1 MGWWPSAGACRP
13 VHNRERRGRPL
24 TGRQTDMEKAVQKKK
39 TRFMRFLDKVEI
51 IGNKLPQPVSLF
63 GILAIVVVLISG
75 IGGLLNWSATGELY
89 DSATGQMTMQT
100 VNVVSLMN
108 STGVRYMLTTAVNNF
123 VTYAPLGVVLTL
135 FFGIGVADGSGFLA
149 VIIRKLVQA
158 TPKWMICPTIV
169 FIGVCSN
176 IVSSSAIVILVP
188 LAALIFMAYDR
199 HPFAGVAAAMAGIS
213 GGFSANLLITDID
226 TVSSGVTTV
235 AANIIDPN
243 YVVTPVSN
251 WYFMVASTAFLAVVG
266 TIVTE
271 RIVEPMLGKFDPST
285 AGEALGDMN
294 FKDVTAKESK
304 ALTVSALVLLFMI
317 ASVIAMCIPQNSWL
331 RNAETGS
338 LIVDSTLMNGMIPLL
353 TLMFFVPSVI
363 YGFMVG
369 TFKSEKDVVAQINK
383 TTASCVSLI
392 TLAFTAAQF
401 VKYFNY
407 SKLGTIIAIL
417 GADFLAKINMP
428 KLLLLAMFVVFG
440 SFINIFMQSATAK
453 WIIFAPLFVPMFM
466 KLGIAPEL
474 TQLAYRLG
482 DSCTNCIT
490 PLNSFLPFIIV
501 ILCKYKKDSGIGTYL
516 SLLLPYSMVFLVTWI
531 LFFVLWVGLGIPI
544 GPASQL
550 FI

>member
-1 MGWWPSAGACRP
+1 
-13 VHNRERRGRPL
+13 
-24 TGRQTDMEKAVQKKK
+24 MEKAVEKKK
-39 TRFMRFLDKVEI
+39 TVFMRFLDQVEI
-51 IGNKLPQPVSLF
+51 IGNRLPQPVTLF
-63 GILAIVVVLISG
+63 GILAVAVVLLSG

-89 DSATGQMTMQT
+89 DSATGEMTMQT
-100 VNVVSLMN
+100 VKIVSLMN
-108 STGVRYMLTTAVNNF
+108 AAGVRYMLTTAVNNF

-149 VIIRKLVQA
+149 VMIRKLVRA
-158 TPKWMICPTIV
+158 TPKWLVCPTIV
-169 FIGVCSN
+169 FVGVCSN

-188 LAALIFMAYDR
+188 LSALIFLAYDR
-199 HPFAGVAAAMAGIS
+199 HPFAGIAAAMAGIS
-213 GGFSANLLITDID
+213 GGFSANLLITDVD
-226 TVSSGVTTV
+226 TVSSGVTTA
-235 AANIIDPN
+235 AANILDPN
-243 YVVTPVSN
+243 YAVTPVAN
-251 WYFMVASTAFLAVVG
+251 WYFMVASTVFLAVVG
-266 TIVTE
+266 TFVTE
-271 RIVEPMLGKFDPST
+271 RIVEPMLGKFDPSM
-285 AGEALGDMN
+285 AGESLEGGD
-294 FKDVTAKESK
+294 FQEVTARESRAMK
-304 ALTVSALVLLFMI
+304 VSLLVLFLMI
-317 ASVIAMCIPQNSWL
+317 LSVVAMCIPGNSWL
-331 RNAETGS
+331 RNPDTGS

-369 TFKSEKDVVAQINK
+369 TFQSEKDVVAQINK

-407 SKLGTIIAIL
+407 SKLGTVIAIV

-428 KLLLLAMFVVFG
+428 KLLLLAIFIVFG
-440 SFINIFMQSATAK
+440 AFINIFMQSAVAK

-474 TQLAYRLG
+474 TQLAYRLA

-501 ILCKYKKDSGIGTYL
+501 ILCKYKKDSGMGTYL

-531 LFFVLWVGLGIPI
+531 LFFVLWVGIGIPI
-544 GPASQL
+544 GPASRL

>member
-1 MGWWPSAGACRP
+1 
-13 VHNRERRGRPL
+13 
-24 TGRQTDMEKAVQKKK
+24 
-39 TRFMRFLDKVEI
+39 MRFLDKVEI

-108 STGVRYMLTTAVNNF
+108 STGGRYMLTTAVNNF

-251 WYFMVASTAFLAVVG
+251 WYFMVASTVFLAIVG
-266 TIVTE
+266 TFVTE

-294 FKDVTAKESK
+294 FKDVTAKESR

-317 ASVIAMCIPQNSWL
+317 VSVVAMCIPQNSWL
-331 RNAETGS
+331 RNPDTGS

-428 KLLLLAMFVVFG
+428 KLLLLAIFVVFG